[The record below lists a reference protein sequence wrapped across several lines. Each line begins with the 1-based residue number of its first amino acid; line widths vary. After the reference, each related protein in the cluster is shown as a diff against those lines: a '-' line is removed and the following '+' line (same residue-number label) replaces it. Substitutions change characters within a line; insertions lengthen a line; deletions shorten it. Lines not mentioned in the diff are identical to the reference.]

1 MIKKMLRYVIGTVIG
16 AGLGYL
22 YYRIVGCSTGA
33 CPISSNPYIST
44 IYGAIIGF
52 LLSNVFKK

>member
-1 MIKKMLRYVIGTVIG
+1 MIKKTLSYVIGAVIG

-33 CPISSNPYIST
+33 CPISSNPYISA

-52 LLSNVFKK
+52 LLSIAFKK